1 MFDKKV
7 WKVQGLRYARSLQT
21 LIKTVNMFS
30 VDHKST
36 DNLLQRSYEMLN
48 PLVKQARLLTLG
60 FVDQRFLLNNL
71 LTREDSLKGLEN
83 ELLKRG
89 IGAVTFEAGITLA
102 AYKNALATIAASP
115 KLIDECGGLLPFLM
129 QRPLEFVRIFPAVK
143 NETRNEDGDTVLEMG
158 SEEYL
163 ISKALS
169 NLNTGF
175 PQGIEAILSHME
187 VSGGGSGEGTGGG
200 GGVGFGGGGSGFAGG
215 SGPGPAS
222 GSGVGPGGT
231 GSGSV
236 GAGVGYGA
244 GTGAGSGTGGGN
256 GTGSGRSHIAGSFME
271 IQRMVEQKF
280 EASLANPDED
290 PEKAFVELGRMLS
303 NVRPDLVLSH
313 MVMDKAEKLKSAPK
327 EDVTAEVFEDTA
339 LRWALRRLSAIPA
352 GADALIVEEQVFR
365 VLVRSLQATHAASRL
380 AEKLAEFAKEY
391 ALPKHIYEKIQAE
404 IKWLSLTPGQKL
416 RELLGLSHFS
426 AMEFRRMLDL
436 IKDLIRHGQ
445 SEDAI
450 ALGIQYFSIFQ
461 DHLALQ
467 TEEVGRVPELLRALS
482 GVPGEFWESAA
493 DWLIDTLLCRK
504 VNQLIHVQVVNA
516 LVVLARIAV
525 TYEDFLLVQK
535 VGMALE
541 KQNPEDLWAHSNCCS
556 KALSAV
562 ILPAGVDRIAEM
574 FLEKKNDAAWVKLVA
589 AVLRWAD
596 EAAIERIFL
605 KLECELHAANRI
617 ALIRLISR
625 VGPKALHAARQ
636 RLQHQEWY
644 VVRNVCKVLG
654 ELKDPELAQHIS
666 GALTHKDE
674 RVQKAA
680 LQALVESRARGA
692 AVVIANALPVLSPAL
707 REDALS
713 ELIFKADPECLPGL
727 EKCFTAPAFAG
738 GKILGQLINVIA
750 VVQDDAATD
759 LLVKISVEHRD
770 EWLRKAA
777 EQALSA
783 RTAREKLRVMPRN
796 RAQEQ
801 RDVEH
806 APYAGEAVGYAGA

>member
-71 LTREDSLKGLEN
+71 LTREESLRGLEN

-89 IGAVTFEAGITLA
+89 IGAVTFEAGITFA
-102 AYKNALATIAASP
+102 AYKNALAAIAASP
-115 KLIDECGGLLPFLM
+115 KLIEESGGLLPFLM

-187 VSGGGSGEGTGGG
+187 VGGGNAAGTGSG
-200 GGVGFGGGGSGFAGG
+200 GGVGFGGGGSGFGGG
-215 SGPGPAS
+215 SGSGSAS
-222 GSGVGPGGT
+222 GSGVGPGGS
-231 GSGSV
+231 GSGSI

-244 GTGAGSGTGGGN
+244 GGGNGTGGGN
-256 GTGSGRSHIAGSFME
+256 NTGAGTGRSHIAGSFME

-280 EASLANPDED
+280 EASLANPEED

-303 NVRPDLVLSH
+303 NVRPDLVLSQ

-327 EDVTAEVFEDTA
+327 EEVTAEVFEDTA

-416 RELLGLSHFS
+416 RELLSLTHFS
-426 AMEFRRMLDL
+426 STDFRRMLDL

-445 SEDAI
+445 SGDAI
-450 ALGIQYFSIFQ
+450 ALGVQYFSIFQ
-461 DHLALQ
+461 DHVALAI
-467 TEEVGRVPELLRALS
+467 EEVGRIPELLRALS
-482 GVPGEFWESAA
+482 GVPGEFWGSAA
-493 DWLIDTLLCRK
+493 DWLIDALLCRK

-541 KQNPEDLWAHSNCCS
+541 QQNPEDLWAHSNCCT
-556 KALSAV
+556 KALSALV
-562 ILPAGVDRIAEM
+562 LPAGVDRIAEM
-574 FLEKKNDAAWVKLVA
+574 FLEKKNDAAWVKLVS

-596 EAAIERIFL
+596 ETAIERIFL
-605 KLECELHAANRI
+605 KLESDLHAANRL
-617 ALIRLISR
+617 ALIRLIAR
-625 VGPKALHAARQ
+625 VGPKALRAARQ

-644 VVRNVCKVLG
+644 VVRNACKILG
-654 ELKDPELAQHIS
+654 ELKDPELAQHILA
-666 GALTHKDE
+666 ALTHKDE

-692 AVVIANALPVLSPAL
+692 AVVIANALPALVPTL

-713 ELIFKADPECLPGL
+713 ELIFKADPGCLPGL
-727 EKCFTAPAFAG
+727 EKCFSVPAFAG
-738 GKILGQLINVIA
+738 GRILGQLINVIA

-759 LLVKISVEHRD
+759 MLVKISVEHRD
-770 EWLRKAA
+770 EWIRKAA
-777 EQALSA
+777 EQALSERA
-783 RTAREKLRVMPRN
+783 AREKVRVMPRN
-796 RAQEQ
+796 RTQEQ
-801 RDVEH
+801 RDAEH
-806 APYAGEAVGYAGA
+806 APLAGEAVGYAGA